1 MLKAVKTMPDR
12 VSRMSP
18 RPLAAVLAV
27 LCLCLGLSACADSRP
42 PTGRW
47 EGLYEDAGVI
57 IVARLEI
64 ADNGKIRVS
73 APNAI
78 TGEQP
83 LSPAERASVVQQLQ
97 ARLATS
103 WPAVEPLP
111 LEFDGQVFRK
121 PGGVAP
127 QLDVYAL
134 VRDAVISVL
143 TFTPMMPM
151 AVGFPTNINLAL
163 LLAGLFTI
171 LVARIVDEAVLL
183 ADEVRGTI

>member
-18 RPLAAVLAV
+18 RLLAAVLAV
-27 LCLCLGLSACADSRP
+27 LCLGLSACADSRP

-64 ADNGKIRVS
+64 ADNGRIRVS

-97 ARLATS
+97 ARLAMS

-111 LEFDGQVFRK
+111 LEFDGHAFRK

-127 QLDVYAL
+127 QLEWDAARKRMTMIYYSGNRSSVRVAL
-134 VRDAVISVL
+134 TSVGE
-143 TFTPMMPM
+143 FG
-151 AVGFPTNINLAL
+151 ASKS
-163 LLAGLFTI
+163 
-171 LVARIVDEAVLL
+171 
-183 ADEVRGTI
+183 

>member
-1 MLKAVKTMPDR
+1 
-12 VSRMSP
+12 MSP

-27 LCLCLGLSACADSRP
+27 LCLWLSACSDSRP

-64 ADNGKIRVS
+64 AENGKVRVS

-78 TGEQP
+78 TNDGP
-83 LSPAERASVVQQLQ
+83 VSPAERAGIVQQLQ
-97 ARLATS
+97 ARLAQS
-103 WPAVEPLP
+103 WPAVQPLP

-127 QLDVYAL
+127 QLEWDATRKRMTMIYYSGNRSSVRVAL
-134 VRDAVISVL
+134 TSVGE
-143 TFTPMMPM
+143 FG
-151 AVGFPTNINLAL
+151 ASKS
-163 LLAGLFTI
+163 
-171 LVARIVDEAVLL
+171 
-183 ADEVRGTI
+183 